1 VIRIRRL
8 TKQYGDNAVLRGV
21 DLDAAAG
28 EFVVVL
34 GESGAGKST
43 LLRCVNRLAV
53 ADGGELNVD
62 GMDAVQCAD
71 TRALRQRVA
80 MIFQHHNVVPRLSA
94 LKNVLTGRLGAV
106 STLASV
112 MHFFSRE
119 DIALAH
125 ECLGRV
131 GLAHKAH
138 ERTDS
143 LSGGQMQRVGI
154 ARALAQRPKL
164 ILADEPVASL
174 DPQTSRKVL
183 QYLHD
188 ASRDLGITVL
198 CNLHQ
203 VDYAREFADRIVG
216 LAQGRVVFDGAPQAM
231 GPDDIDRI
239 YMPQPVFDRKDTA
252 SNPAALGMPAMAGTQ
267 GRT

>member
-1 VIRIRRL
+1 MIRIRQL
-8 TKQYGDNAVLRGV
+8 TKRYGDNAVLRGV
-21 DLDAAAG
+21 DFDAAPG

-53 ADGGELNVD
+53 ADGGELRVD
-62 GMDAVQCAD
+62 GMDAVNCAD
-71 TRALRQRVA
+71 TRALRRRVA

-112 MHFFSRE
+112 MHFFSRA
-119 DIALAH
+119 DVALAH
-125 ECLGRV
+125 ECLDRV

-154 ARALAQRPKL
+154 ARALAQQPRL

-216 LAQGRVVFDGAPQAM
+216 LSQGRVVFDGTPQAM
-231 GPDDIDRI
+231 GQDDIDRI
-239 YMPQPVFDRKDTA
+239 YMPQPEPERQGAVR
-252 SNPAALGMPAMAGTQ
+252 PRALAVPSMAGH
-267 GRT
+267 GG

>member
-53 ADGGELNVD
+53 ADGGELKVD

-112 MHFFSRE
+112 LHFFSRE

>member
-1 VIRIRRL
+1 MIRIRQL
-8 TKQYGDNAVLRGV
+8 TKRYGDNAVLRGV
-21 DLDAAAG
+21 DFDAAPG

-80 MIFQHHNVVPRLSA
+80 MIFQHHNVVPRLTA

-112 MHFFSRE
+112 MHFFSRA

-125 ECLGRV
+125 ECLARV

-138 ERTDS
+138 ARTDS

-154 ARALAQRPKL
+154 ARALAQQPRL

-216 LAQGRVVFDGAPQAM
+216 LSQGRVVFDGAPQAM

-239 YMPQPVFDRKDTA
+239 YTPQPEPQRRDAARA
-252 SNPAALGMPAMAGTQ
+252 AALAVPSMARHG
-267 GRT
+267 G

>member
-1 VIRIRRL
+1 VIRIRNL

-21 DLDAAAG
+21 DLDADKG

-62 GMDAVQCAD
+62 GMDAVRCAD

-112 MHFFSRE
+112 LHVFSRD

-154 ARALAQRPKL
+154 ARALAQRPRL

-203 VDYAREFADRIVG
+203 VEYAREFADRIVG
-216 LAQGRVVFDGAPQAM
+216 LAQGRVVFDGPPQAM
-231 GPDDIDRI
+231 RPGHIDRI
-239 YMPQPVFDRKDTA
+239 YQPQPLPERQ
-252 SNPAALGMPAMAGTQ
+252 SAAAISPRAAVAMARTGT
-267 GRT
+267 

>member
-1 VIRIRRL
+1 MIRIRQL
-8 TKQYGDNAVLRGV
+8 TKRYGDNAVLRGV
-21 DLDAAAG
+21 DLDAAPG

-53 ADGGELNVD
+53 ADGGELTVD
-62 GMDAVQCAD
+62 GMDAVNCAD

-80 MIFQHHNVVPRLSA
+80 MIFQHHNVVPRLGA

-112 MHFFSRE
+112 LHFFSRA

-154 ARALAQRPKL
+154 ARALAQRPRL

-216 LAQGRVVFDGAPQAM
+216 LSQGRVVFDGAPRAM
-231 GPDDIDRI
+231 GQDDIDRI
-239 YMPQPVFDRKDTA
+239 YLPQPEPERKD
-252 SNPAALGMPAMAGTQ
+252 PARPRALAMPSMAGH
-267 GRT
+267 GG

>member
-1 VIRIRRL
+1 
-8 TKQYGDNAVLRGV
+8 
-21 DLDAAAG
+21 
-28 EFVVVL
+28 
-34 GESGAGKST
+34 
-43 LLRCVNRLAV
+43 
-53 ADGGELNVD
+53 
-62 GMDAVQCAD
+62 MD

-112 MHFFSRE
+112 MHFFSRA
-119 DIALAH
+119 DIELAH

-154 ARALAQRPKL
+154 ARALAQQPRL

-216 LAQGRVVFDGAPQAM
+216 LSQGRVVFDGAPQAM
-231 GPDDIDRI
+231 GQDDIDRI
-239 YMPQPVFDRKDTA
+239 YMPQPAFQMKG
-252 SNPAALGMPAMAGTQ
+252 AAGPIAPKMNMKHPSTPYTWTGPRPEGRRGWFNLLVGACILGWALQWSADGAQ
-267 GRT
+267 LSWSELA

>member
-53 ADGGELNVD
+53 ADGGELKVD